1 MQYRDIRNCNTKNN
15 GSRTLMESILVPE
28 VDKAI
33 MDWKH
38 NSQCNAVLIGGLA
51 LSYYI
56 KPRYTMDVDF
66 LFMGLEQIPN
76 SVPGFK
82 RHRKLAFEHN
92 KTGVEIEVLTPNS
105 INMSEELAHDIN
117 NTALEKDGLIIASRE
132 GLIAAKLLRYSL
144 QDQADI
150 AELLKLG
157 PIDMNAFHLSGNAL
171 KNLKTSLDA
180 AL

>member
-1 MQYRDIRNCNTKNN
+1 
-15 GSRTLMESILVPE
+15 
-28 VDKAI
+28 
-33 MDWKH
+33 
-38 NSQCNAVLIGGLA
+38 
-51 LSYYI
+51 
-56 KPRYTMDVDF
+56 
-66 LFMGLEQIPN
+66 
-76 SVPGFK
+76 
-82 RHRKLAFEHN
+82 
-92 KTGVEIEVLTPNS
+92 
-105 INMSEELAHDIN
+105 MSEELAHDIN